1 MRLLRPKLNELN
13 CKKLFFIIYAKA
25 ISIMA
30 SISLRS
36 LYNMQVRKYLRGSPY
51 DRIIKSQ
58 VKESCDTGPLSLVF
72 ESVCPIEEGFI
83 QKPRQ
88 TVVLAF
94 WGKMA
99 THMLLLR
106 LCSRQIVKRQ
116 AGSKLW
122 GDICI
127 LHIL

>member
-1 MRLLRPKLNELN
+1 MVLVIAVVFLVVVLVVMMGVVVVFVFMCLVLKKNYLVYKFVAQAFQLIKNL
-13 CKKLFFIIYAKA
+13 CKFCFH
-25 ISIMA
+25 
-30 SISLRS
+30 
-36 LYNMQVRKYLRGSPY
+36 
-51 DRIIKSQ
+51 
-58 VKESCDTGPLSLVF
+58 SCIQ
-72 ESVCPIEEGFI
+72 PIEEGFI
-83 QKPRQ
+83 KKPRQ
-88 TVVLAF
+88 TVVVAF

-106 LCSRQIVKRQ
+106 LCSRQIVKKR